1 MKLIFEYE
9 EEKITGHV
17 PDADDFD
24 NGSGSGNGSDDHYD
38 NDSGERSAEED
49 RVDKDD
55 RTVGKIQG
63 DPERARAGEVKKEEG
78 EGQEDDTLT
87 GLPRYMLRKDLP
99 LPNVSEINVVRH
111 YTNLSRMNF
120 GVDIGFYPLGS
131 CTMKYNPKVNED
143 IAKLDG
149 FRELHPLSH
158 ESCIQG
164 ALQLIWELEQDLK
177 KLTGMDRFSL
187 QPAAGAQGELLGVM
201 IAKAFYK
208 QKDEKRTKI
217 IIPDSAHGTN
227 PATAAMCKFEIV
239 TVPSDSRGNMDIYKF
254 KESLDQDVALIMLTN
269 PNTLGLF
276 EEKILEISDLAHRN
290 GTLMYCDGANM
301 NALLGITRPS
311 DQGFDMIHLN
321 LHKSFSTPH
330 GGGGPGAGAVGVKS
344 FLADYLPLPR
354 IIRASKRQDGSN
366 EFALDYSN
374 QNSVGTLRYCYGNFG
389 MLVRAYSY
397 IRSWGSNI
405 RKISEHAI
413 LNANYLLSLL
423 REDYELP
430 YDRRCAHE
438 FVLSSKKF
446 GEKSALNIAKRLM
459 DYGFHPPTIYFPLI
473 VREALLI
480 EPTETESKDTLDR
493 FALALRKIAS
503 EIKEDS
509 NIVKGA
515 PYTTS
520 VGRLDEVAAAR
531 KPNLRWIPKSRS
543 DDL

>member
-1 MKLIFEYE
+1 MKLIFDYE

-24 NGSGSGNGSDDHYD
+24 DGGNA
-38 NDSGERSAEED
+38 SGERYVEED
-49 RVDKDD
+49 RVDNDD
-55 RTVGKIQG
+55 RTVGRIQG
-63 DPERARAGEVKKEEG
+63 KPERERARELIEGEVED
-78 EGQEDDTLT
+78 QEDDTLIE
-87 GLPRYMLRKDLP
+87 LASYLIRKDLP

-164 ALQLIWELEQDLK
+164 ALRLFWELEQDLK
-177 KLTGMDRFSL
+177 KLTGMDNFSL
-187 QPAAGAQGELLGVM
+187 QPTAGAQGELLGVM

-208 QKDEKRTKI
+208 QKNEKRTKI

-239 TVPSDSRGNMDIYKF
+239 TILSDSRGNMDINKF
-254 KESLDQDVALIMLTN
+254 KESLDHGVALVMLTN

-344 FLADYLPLPR
+344 FLADFLPLPR
-354 IIRASKRQDGSN
+354 IIRASKRQDGN

-374 QNSVGTLRYCYGNFG
+374 QNSVGSLRYCYGNFG

-430 YDRRCAHE
+430 YERRCTHE
-438 FVLSSKKF
+438 FVLSSRRY

-493 FALALRKIAS
+493 FGLALRKIAS
-503 EIKEDS
+503 EIKENS
-509 NIVKGA
+509 NIVKEA
-515 PYTTS
+515 PFTTP

-531 KPNLRWIPKSRS
+531 KPNLRWIPKLRS
-543 DDL
+543 EEL